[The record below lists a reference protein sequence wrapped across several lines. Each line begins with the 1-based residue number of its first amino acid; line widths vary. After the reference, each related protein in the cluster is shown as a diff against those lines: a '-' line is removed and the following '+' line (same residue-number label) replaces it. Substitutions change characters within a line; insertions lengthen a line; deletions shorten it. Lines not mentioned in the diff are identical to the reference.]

1 MGKSLLLGVNAMKVR
16 INKLMTY
23 TKDQLSLMRFK
34 ETYRTSQEAFTRK
47 SILNFRTTAL
57 MILNMIKKS
66 IRVEVMDYFRQDT
79 ESIAKIPARQS
90 FTEAREKISY
100 LAFKDFFD
108 KSCELAAYDG
118 EFRTYKGYRLFA
130 IDGTSFIVGELKKL
144 KDYFGESTA
153 VEGKAMCRIGAVVD
167 ILEESIVNAAVL
179 PFSTGERAIAIR
191 QVQELKDITQA
202 LYLSDRGYWSPELVR
217 EIIGNGQKFIMRLA
231 SNHKNANL
239 KDENGNIINLRRYS
253 FILSSGEEEV
263 LLTNISEDEMT
274 DDELAALYAKRWGIE
289 TKYLELKTR
298 LDIDVLSGNT
308 TNIVLQ
314 DIYST
319 LYISNL
325 TAFICCEADD
335 KIQERTADKN
345 NKYQQKA
352 KRSMCIAALRERFVR
367 ICLIDDPGKQSD
379 ALQLL
384 VDDISTEVSYINKS
398 KPRPR
403 NMKSFKNKRKSKRNS
418 YL

>member
-1 MGKSLLLGVNAMKVR
+1 MKVR
-16 INKLMTY
+16 IEKLVGY
-23 TKDQLSLMRFK
+23 TREQLSLKRFK
-34 ETYRTSQEAFTRK
+34 EKYRVSPGDFTRK
-47 SILNFRTTAL
+47 SILNFKTTAL
-57 MILNMIKKS
+57 MTLNMIKKS

-90 FTEAREKISY
+90 FTEAREKISF

-108 KSCELAAYDG
+108 KSCELAAYEG
-118 EFRTYKGYRLFA
+118 EFKTYKGYRLFA
-130 IDGTSFIVGELKKL
+130 IDGTSFIVGEVEKL
-144 KDYFGESTA
+144 KEYFGESTS
-153 VEGKAMCRIGAVVD
+153 VKGKAMCRIGAVVD
-167 ILEESIVNAAVL
+167 ILEESIVNAAVE
-179 PFSTGERAIAIR
+179 PFSIGERAIAIG
-191 QVQELKDITQA
+191 QVRELRDITKA
-202 LYLSDRGYWSPELVR
+202 LYLFDRGYWSPELVS
-217 EIIGNGQKFIMRLA
+217 EIIGNGQKFLMRLA

-239 KDENGNIINLRRYS
+239 RDEKGNIIDLRRYS
-253 FILSSGEEEV
+253 FILPSGEEEV
-263 LLTNISEDEMT
+263 LLTNIHEDEMT

-335 KIQERTADKN
+335 KIEERTSDKN
-345 NKYQQKA
+345 NKYAQKA
-352 KRSMCIAALRERFVR
+352 NRSMCIAALRKRFIR
-367 ICLIDDPGKQSD
+367 ICLIDDPDKQSD

-384 VDDISTEVSYINKS
+384 IDDISTEVSYINKS

-403 NMKSFKNKRKSKRNS
+403 NMKSFKNKRKSRRIS
-418 YL
+418 CL